1 MNNQKKEILEF
12 IRAGKIVLVAGSQI
26 YLDDKKINLDDLPE
40 FVALMQKSGEISEGI
55 KGLDKAFKKEEW
67 SMEDMQE
74 VVEALFSAVQ
84 TIGQA
89 NK

>member
-55 KGLDKAFKKEEW
+55 KELDKAFKKEEW